1 MFIKEVLKI
10 QLGCVSCIALHK
22 KLHNLKQNLK
32 SSCRS
37 KRYIMVWRQYLMCR
51 LVRAQ
56 TCSSR
61 QDTTAASEATSAS
74 DISSHSPPP
83 SHLKPFNVCIVLG
96 FSLLVRVSI
105 DLMKPFIC
113 IPSKTSDSFTEVHL
127 ASSSFSQN
135 SKWFWDQGLGWLYH
149 STPLKYSE
157 LWIALINDHVVV
169 IWSKYCDPGV
179 GWVQIWKSGI
189 HLW

>member
-22 KLHNLKQNLK
+22 KLHTLKHNLK
-32 SSCRS
+32 SSWRS

-74 DISSHSPPP
+74 GISSHSPPSSP
-83 SHLKPFNVCIVLG
+83 LKPFNVCIIGLQP
-96 FSLLVRVSI
+96 SCVSFHRSDEALHI
-105 DLMKPFIC
+105 R

-135 SKWFWDQGLGWLYH
+135 SK
-149 STPLKYSE
+149 
-157 LWIALINDHVVV
+157 
-169 IWSKYCDPGV
+169 
-179 GWVQIWKSGI
+179 
-189 HLW
+189 